1 MELFSN
7 ILVPLIILYIVIYGK
22 SKNIDIYDSFVKG
35 AVDGLKS
42 AWSITPYI
50 IGIFLAIGVFKTGG
64 GIEALEFIFKPIANL
79 MSIPKELIGLI
90 IVKPLSGSGALGMY
104 TELAQRVGV
113 DTIIER
119 MGATIVGASE
129 TIFYT
134 MAIYY
139 GSLKIKNPVGP
150 GTRKDE
156 TSTRCRR
163 CGLPVSRRHRPYP
176 ARTPRTEQR
185 TRTGRTRLRRELG

>member
-7 ILVPLIILYIVIYGK
+7 ILIPLIILYIIVYGRYK
-22 SKNIDIYDSFVKG
+22 KIDIYDSFVKG
-35 AVDGLKS
+35 AIDGLKS

-50 IGIFLAIGVFKTGG
+50 IGIFLAIGIFKTGK
-64 GIEALEFIFKPIANL
+64 GIEMLEFLFKPIAEL

-104 TELAQRVGV
+104 TELAQRVGI
-113 DTIIER
+113 DTIVEK
-119 MGATIVGASE
+119 MGSTIVGASE

-139 GSLKIKNPVGP
+139 GSLKIKN
-150 GTRKDE
+150 TRY
-156 TSTRCRR
+156 TLACAMICHIAGVIASVFICY
-163 CGLPVSRRHRPYP
+163 VMF
-176 ARTPRTEQR
+176 A
-185 TRTGRTRLRRELG
+185 